1 MEVREVSSI
10 RLRKSMLILALAS
23 LAMALAVACGSDPTA
38 APPAAT
44 ATTAP
49 PTATLAPGVTPDPTA
64 TKAPATA
71 VPTPSFDAAAYFK
84 GKTIRYVIPF
94 NPGGGTD
101 VQARF
106 FAANLSD
113 YLPGSPRVVISNSP
127 PQDAAL
133 NRIYNNTKPDGFT
146 ILMTSGNRTQAQYES
161 EVADFKF
168 DEFRFINTFGSPAG
182 ISFVGNGYAHKRLQN
197 AVGDSN
203 AELIALVDGTADA
216 NSMLWAATSELLN
229 VRLKLVLGSG
239 GGTAPTY
246 AAFDRG
252 EINLIPRFG
261 GILWYTVPTQ
271 RAGYIADGTFEP
283 FCRCMPR
290 GGVTNPNSESAL
302 PDDVMNPI
310 DLMEKHNVDPEQIA
324 NFELLANVTSRFA
337 KMLVMPPGTPDHIV
351 NVFRKAW
358 DEMLAEPE
366 LNAAFAK
373 LQGQPVI
380 ITPGAEIEEVLAK
393 TVPEFGEMKS
403 KFAQYSTWAEERLN

>member
-1 MEVREVSSI
+1 
-10 RLRKSMLILALAS
+10 MLILALAS
-23 LAMALAVACGSDPTA
+23 LAMTIAVACGSDPTA
-38 APPAAT
+38 PPPPPAAT

-64 TKAPATA
+64 TSAPATA
-71 VPTPSFDAAAYFK
+71 VPTPSFDVADYFK

-106 FAANLSD
+106 FASKLGD
-113 YLPGSPRVVISNSP
+113 FFPGNPRVVISNSP

-161 EVADFKF
+161 SVAEFEF
-168 DEFRFINTFGSPAG
+168 DKFRFINTFGSPAG
-182 ISFVGNGYAHKRLQN
+182 ISFVGNDYPHKRLQN
-197 AVGDSN
+197 AIGDSN
-203 AELIALVDGTADA
+203 AELIALVDGTSDA
-216 NSMLWAATSELLN
+216 NSMLWAATSELLD

-271 RAGYIADGTFEP
+271 RAGYIANGTFEP
-283 FCRCMPR
+283 FCVCMPR

-310 DLMEKHNVDPEQIA
+310 DLMEKHDVDPAQIA
-324 NFELLANVTSRFA
+324 DFELLANVTSRFA
-337 KMLVMPPGTPDHIV
+337 KMILMPPGTPDDIV
-351 NVFRKAW
+351 NAFRQAW
-358 DEMLAEPE
+358 SDMLADPE
-366 LNAAFAK
+366 NNATFAR

-380 ITPGAEIEEVLAK
+380 ITPGAEIEEVLAE
-393 TVPEFGEMKS
+393 TVPGFGEIRS